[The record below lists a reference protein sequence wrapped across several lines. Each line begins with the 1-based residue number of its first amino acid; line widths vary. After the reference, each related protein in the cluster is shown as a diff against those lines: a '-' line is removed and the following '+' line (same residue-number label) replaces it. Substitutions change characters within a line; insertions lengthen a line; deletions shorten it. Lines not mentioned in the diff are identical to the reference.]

1 MIFMG
6 AESGSATTLKAMNKG
21 WLSPETTLEMAKKAK
36 AWGIIPEFSF
46 VLGNPPDPEADIVEN
61 IAYIRKIKE
70 LNPDSEIILY
80 MYTPTPGGSMYDQAV
95 AQGFRY
101 PETLDEWISPEWA
114 SFSRRRN
121 PHTPWIKREH
131 MEMLNN
137 FETVLSARYPT
148 LTDLKIQP
156 WHRQVLRSPGHMAL
170 QHGRLRL
177 PRGASRHVQVHL
189 LPPTRAGRAVTKL

>member
-1 MIFMG
+1 
-6 AESGSATTLKAMNKG
+6 MNKG
-21 WLSPETTLEMAKKAK
+21 WLSPDTTLEIAKKAK
-36 AWGIIPEFSF
+36 AWNIIPEFSF
-46 VLGNPPDPEADIVEN
+46 VLGNPPNPGADIVEN
-61 IAYIRKIKE
+61 IAFIRKIKE
-70 LNPDSEIILY
+70 INPEAEIILY
-80 MYTPTPGGSMYDQAV
+80 MYTPTPGGSMYEQAV

-148 LTDLKIQP
+148 VTDLKIQP
-156 WHRQVLRSPGHMAL
+156 WHRNVLRTLGTWRYNLGVYSNPVE
-170 QHGRLRL
+170 LRAMFKYISYRRPEL
-177 PRGASRHVQVHL
+177 EGL
-189 LPPTRAGRAVTKL
+189 